1 MTLVFISAICL
12 FVYLFISITVPIQ
25 VFPEFFF
32 YPWLVSKGL
41 VQYRDFFDHHGFLT
55 NILFSPFM
63 GNGAV
68 LISTLFVV
76 VQCIQFVL
84 IASLVSER
92 IKNPIL
98 FSLLLVLYGAFQFTI
113 IGQQIWFDQLMAFLL
128 MSAWYFFEIRREG
141 VGWLFFAFATMIK
154 PPGFIFCIPFYLLTK
169 NKKKIFIFIGAWII
183 SLLYF
188 YQQGGLVALWQQLM
202 LFNTSYIQSTYRTH
216 ILWIGPKLFAGIG
229 LAYISI
235 IILSLLKKKKNA
247 SLILACFYGALLFF
261 QGLAKVNLA
270 ISVPFFVILFA
281 ERLADKKFKK
291 ISLLIFLVF
300 FLIIG
305 RDAIKTYGEIRYR
318 TPYLSLLPA
327 KEIAELKRI
336 VGPVS
341 DKKVLVVGNRV
352 ELYYHLSV
360 LPPEFIPLRFP
371 WIDAVYPH
379 KYLFDGIRIVI
390 IPKTFNAYEN
400 ISNSEMT
407 ALKRSF
413 HRIGQ
418 TTSFTVWRYNNK

>member
-1 MTLVFISAICL
+1 MTLVFISAIC
-12 FVYLFISITVPIQ
+12 FFSYLFILIAVPIQ

-41 VQYRDFFDHHGFLT
+41 IQYRDFFDNHGFMT
-55 NILFSPFM
+55 NILFSPFI
-63 GNGAV
+63 GNGAILV
-68 LISTLFVV
+68 STLFIV
-76 VQCIQFVL
+76 VQCTQFVL
-84 IASLVSER
+84 MALLVAKR

-98 FSLLLVLYGAFQFTI
+98 FFLLLVLYGAFQFTI
-113 IGQQIWFDQLMAFLL
+113 VGQQVWFDQLMAFLL
-128 MSAWYFFEIRREG
+128 ISAWYFFEMKREG

-169 NKKKIFIFIGAWII
+169 NKKTIFIFIGAWLF
-183 SLLYF
+183 SLFYF
-188 YQQGGLVALWQQLM
+188 YQKGGLVALWQQLI
-202 LFNTSYIQSTYRTH
+202 LFNTSYIQSTYRSHT
-216 ILWIGPKLFAGIG
+216 LWIGPKLLVGIV
-229 LAYISI
+229 LTYISI

-247 SLILACFYGALLFF
+247 SLILACFCGAMLFF

-305 RDAIKTYGEIRYR
+305 RDAFKTYREIRYR
-318 TPYLSLLPA
+318 TPYLSILPT

-336 VGPVS
+336 VGPVN
-341 DKKVLVVGNRV
+341 DKRMLVVGNRV

-371 WIDAVYPH
+371 SIDAVYPH
-379 KYLFDGIRIVI
+379 KYSFDGIRIVI
-390 IPKTFNAYEN
+390 IPKTFNAYED

-413 HRIGQ
+413 RPIGQ